1 MPQLAKSAVEDF
13 TLQEVS
19 AFLDEAH
26 QYISMVQHKLDEA
39 RSVLG
44 VMQQQIIDTDKK
56 KP

>member
-1 MPQLAKSAVEDF
+1 VPQLAKSAVEDF